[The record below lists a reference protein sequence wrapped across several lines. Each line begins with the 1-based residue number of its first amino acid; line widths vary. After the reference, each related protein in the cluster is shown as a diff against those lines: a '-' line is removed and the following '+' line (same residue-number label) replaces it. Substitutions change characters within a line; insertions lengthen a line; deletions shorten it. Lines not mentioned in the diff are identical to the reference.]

1 MMKTQTKRPR
11 KPKLVPAVA
20 ILAPREPVAAPPR
33 PSPRRTA
40 TPADFAAA
48 LFGCAAI
55 MFTAPVLIGTGF
67 LTGWSA

>member
-1 MMKTQTKRPR
+1 MTTQPKRPR

-33 PSPRRTA
+33 PAPRRPA
-40 TPADFAAA
+40 TSADLAVA

-55 MFTAPVLIGTGF
+55 MFATPMLR
-67 LTGWSA
+67 SA